1 MEFSIDYPES
11 CASLDLTDSDDDGFP
26 DTVRFTVL
34 PEFRVVF
41 SHDVRDTDGEI
52 DIVIVDTTVGG
63 TGRLS
68 LMSDGVVVEI
78 TLGIGCSARFVGET
92 VQVQFS
98 NAPPASFSDPWGDP
112 LVGRTSG
119 GSILLPVS
127 LPPSTSTPTPTLTP
141 TPTPTATRTPT
152 PTPTPTPRPA
162 MPSLSIPQGI
172 PVMSGQAAVPVSLDS
187 DGAEVSGVTFS
198 IDYPES
204 CVSLDLTD
212 SDDDGLPDAVRF
224 TVLPEFRVLFSHD
237 VRDTDGEIDIVIVDT
252 TVGGVGRLSL
262 MSDGV
267 VVEITLGIGCS
278 ARFVG
283 ETVQVQFSNAPPTSF
298 SDPWG
303 DPLVGRTSGGS
314 ILLPVSLPPSTS
326 TPTPTLTPTPTP
338 TATRTPTPTPTPT
351 PRPAMPSLS
360 IPQGIP
366 VASGQAAVSVSL
378 DSDGGEV
385 SGVTFS
391 IDYPESCASLDLTD
405 SDDDGL
411 PDAVRFTVL
420 PEFRVLFSH
429 DVRDTDG
436 EIDIVIVDTTV
447 GGVGRLSSM
456 SDGVVVEITLGIG
469 CSARFVGE
477 TAQVRF
483 SNDPP
488 ASFSDP
494 WVAPLL
500 GRTSDGS
507 ILLPVSLPP
516 STSTPTPT
524 LTPRPARP
532 SLSIP
537 QDIPVASGQAV
548 VPVSLDSDGAEVSGV
563 TFSIDYLQSCMS
575 FDPTDSDS
583 SGLPDAVRFAVPF
596 SFTSA
601 FFHDVRDTDG
611 EIDIII
617 VDMIA
622 PFGAIPD
629 GEIVEI
635 TFTITC
641 GAASTARIVPVPFSA
656 NPSPSFSDPHGAA
669 LPSRP
674 PRDGSVRIP
683 PAATPTPTP
692 TRTPTPTPT
701 LTPRPARPSLSIPQG
716 IPMMSGQAAV
726 PISLD
731 SDGAEVSGVT
741 FSIDYLQS
749 CMSFDPTDSDSS
761 GLPDAVRFATL
772 SGFTPVFFHDVRDTD
787 GEIDIII
794 LDMIAP
800 FGTISDGEIVE
811 ITFTITCGA
820 ASTARIVPVPFSANP
835 SPSFS
840 DPGGAALPSRPPRDG
855 SVRIPPAT
863 PTPTPT
869 RTPTPTPTLTPRPA
883 RPSLSIPQGI
893 PMMSGQAAV
902 PVSLDSD
909 GAEVSGVTFSIDYL
923 QSCMSFDSTDSDSS
937 GLPDAVRFATL
948 SGFTPVFF
956 HDVRD
961 TDGEIDIIIL
971 DMIAPFGTISD
982 GEIVEI
988 TFTITCGAA
997 STARIV
1003 PVPFSANPSPSFSDP
1018 GGAAL
1023 PSRPP
1028 RDGSVRIP
1036 PATPTPTRTHTP
1048 TPTITPT
1055 PTPTATPT
1063 PTITPT
1069 RTPTPTATA
1078 TRTPTPTAT
1087 ATRTPTPTAT
1097 ATRTP
1102 TPTATATHTPTP
1114 TATATR
1120 TPTPTITPTGTP
1132 VPTSTPTI
1140 TPTATATRTP
1150 TPTATATRT
1159 PTPTATATRTPTP
1172 TATATRTPTPTATA
1186 TRTPTPTATATATPT
1201 PEPVQTG
1208 PSLTIADEI
1217 SATSGQTVSVP
1228 VTFANDGNKVTAITF
1243 SVDYDESCL
1252 SLGGASDIQI
1262 DVPPA
1267 FPLTRA
1273 MHDSTDT
1280 DGEIDI
1286 VIASVNASMPDR
1298 VIVRITFTASSAT
1311 TCVGQN
1317 ATVALVLSQ
1326 RSFGGSG
1333 GRPISG
1339 WADSGSVRIS
1349 AN

>member
-1 MEFSIDYPES
+1 MTFSIDYSES
-11 CASLDLTDSDDDGFP
+11 CMSFDPADSDMNGLP
-26 DTVRFTVL
+26 DAARFTVPFAFTVAL
-34 PEFRVVF
+34 
-41 SHDVRDTDGEI
+41 SHDTRDTDGEI
-52 DIVIVDTTVGG
+52 DIVIVDIAAPF
-63 TGRLS
+63 LS
-68 LMSDGVVVEI
+68 LPDGIVVELTFAI
-78 TLGIGCSARFVGET
+78 TCGADSIGATTPVW
-92 VQVQFS
+92 FS
-98 NAPPASFSDPWGDP
+98 NDPPASFFDSRGEPW
-112 LVGRTSG
+112 LGRTIG
-119 GSILLPVS
+119 GSVRK
-127 LPPSTSTPTPTLTP
+127 PPPAEVAVL
-141 TPTPTATRTPT
+141 TATPS
-152 PTPTPTPRPA
+152 PTPTPRPA
-162 MPSLSIPQGI
+162 MPSLSIPQ
-172 PVMSGQAAVPVSLDS
+172 
-187 DGAEVSGVTFS
+187 E
-198 IDYPES
+198 
-204 CVSLDLTD
+204 
-212 SDDDGLPDAVRF
+212 
-224 TVLPEFRVLFSHD
+224 
-237 VRDTDGEIDIVIVDT
+237 
-252 TVGGVGRLSL
+252 
-262 MSDGV
+262 
-267 VVEITLGIGCS
+267 
-278 ARFVG
+278 
-283 ETVQVQFSNAPPTSF
+283 
-298 SDPWG
+298 
-303 DPLVGRTSGGS
+303 
-314 ILLPVSLPPSTS
+314 
-326 TPTPTLTPTPTP
+326 
-338 TATRTPTPTPTPT
+338 
-351 PRPAMPSLS
+351 
-360 IPQGIP
+360 IP
-366 VASGQAAVSVSL
+366 VASGLAAVSVSL

-436 EIDIVIVDTTV
+436 EIDIVIADTTV
-447 GGVGRLSSM
+447 GGAGRLSSM

-596 SFTSA
+596 SFTPA

-656 NPSPSFSDPHGAA
+656 NPSPSFSDPGGAA

-674 PRDGSVRIP
+674 PRDGSVRVP
-683 PAATPTPTP
+683 PATPTPTA

-731 SDGAEVSGVT
+731 SDGAEVSGVI

-794 LDMIAP
+794 VDMIAP

-820 ASTARIVPVPFSANP
+820 ASTARIVPVPFSTNP
-835 SPSFS
+835 LPSFS

-869 RTPTPTPTLTPRPA
+869 ITPTPTPTLTPRPA

-902 PVSLDSD
+902 PILLDSD

-923 QSCMSFDSTDSDSS
+923 QSCMSFDPTDSDSS

-948 SGFTPVFF
+948 SGFTPAFF

-961 TDGEIDIIIL
+961 TDGEIDIIIV

-1003 PVPFSANPSPSFSDP
+1003 PVPFSTNPLPSFSDP

-1055 PTPTATPT
+1055 PTPTRTHTPT

-1097 ATRTP
+1097 ATYTP
-1102 TPTATATHTPTP
+1102 TATATATHTPTP

-1140 TPTATATRTP
+1140 TPTATATRTPTPTATATRTPTPTATATRTP